1 MLCLWDGGWACE
13 FLDRAPALST
23 FVSLVCVSVSK
34 CAHVWVHTFLFSS
47 AGGDPL
53 LCQLFPMMLNSNR
66 NIVSGENDFILWKTI
81 LPHSFISPRR
91 PLSPLNPNSSC
102 YSLLYSLYLYQCLL
116 LYISGSLVLFY
127 VHDSFSFSCRF
138 SLFLSEA

>member
-1 MLCLWDGGWACE
+1 MC
-13 FLDRAPALST
+13 T
-23 FVSLVCVSVSK
+23 CVS
-34 CAHVWVHTFLFSS
+34 ARFSFFS

-81 LPHSFISPRR
+81 LPHSFISPRW

-102 YSLLYSLYLYQCLL
+102 YSLLYSLYLYQCLP
-116 LYISGSLVLFY
+116 LYISGSLVLSLFY

-138 SLFLSEA
+138 SLFLSEAPSVCFKGRPTLYLLFSDATLI